1 MSIHDGHRQRLK
13 ERFCKE
19 GLDHFDEH
27 QVLELLLFYC
37 IPRADT
43 NPIAHE
49 LLQRFGSLSQ
59 VLEAP
64 VEELEKVKGIGHN
77 AAVFLSLITAAG
89 RYYQVNCA
97 SRNVILTTVEACG
110 RYLMPF
116 FYGRRNETVY
126 LLCLDA
132 KCKVLCCKE
141 IGEGSVN
148 SAGVP
153 IRRIVETALAANA
166 TSAVLAHNHPSGI
179 ALPSDADIQTTR
191 RVAAALNAVE
201 IGLIDHIVVADD
213 DYVSL
218 TQSGFYRADECCSM
232 VYEEVSGWT
241 DSN

>member
-1 MSIHDGHRQRLK
+1 MAIHDGHRQRVK
-13 ERFCKE
+13 DRFCKE
-19 GLDHFDEH
+19 GLEHFEEH

-37 IPRADT
+37 IPRIDT
-43 NPIAHE
+43 NPIAHA
-49 LLQRFGSLSQ
+49 LLQQFGSLAQ

-77 AAVFLSLITAAG
+77 GAVFLSLITAAG
-89 RYYQVNCA
+89 RYYQVNSA
-97 SRNVILTTVEACG
+97 SRNAVLTSLEACG

-116 FYGRRNETVY
+116 FYGQRNEIVY

-132 KCKVLCCKE
+132 KCKVLCCKK

-153 IRRIVETALAANA
+153 IRRIVETALGANA
-166 TSAVLAHNHPSGI
+166 TSVVLAHNHPSGL
-179 ALPSDADIQTTR
+179 ALPSDADVRTTR
-191 RVAAALNAVE
+191 RLAMALDAVE

-213 DYVSL
+213 DFVSL
-218 TQSGFYRADECCSM
+218 TQSGYYRADECCTM
-232 VYEEVSGWT
+232 VYQEVTQWT